1 MVSWP
6 HVHNLVT
13 GQTWLVSL
21 VNRSHLPHD
30 LSLGKQGVPTVN
42 ALHASQVWKLHCRDR
57 FNTVPTLLD
66 FTVIPMSNQSTLL
79 YSTASEGVIHPLEL
93 EALVA
98 LIVQQLVVVVVL
110 LLGRFR
116 HLSHQIGRLRLFN
129 LGIYADLRLVLR
141 QVAWRWLG
149 WLGI

>member
-1 MVSWP
+1 
-6 HVHNLVT
+6 
-13 GQTWLVSL
+13 
-21 VNRSHLPHD
+21 
-30 LSLGKQGVPTVN
+30 
-42 ALHASQVWKLHCRDR
+42 
-57 FNTVPTLLD
+57 
-66 FTVIPMSNQSTLL
+66 MSNQSALL
-79 YSTASEGVIHPLEL
+79 YSTATEGVIHPLEL

-116 HLSHQIGRLRLFN
+116 HLAHQIGRLRLFN

-149 WLGI
+149 RLGI